1 MYVCIHNLFNHIGFH
16 VVKRHYGNLCSCFPS
31 NYKKTVQ
38 KLQRLI
44 DLDQED
50 MVLIISPTGDHPSD
64 PVAVNQRVLMHLFLY
79 CQSDEDLLKI
89 CSYLE
94 ELVDP
99 TKRLSVD
106 EFRRGKLHC
115 VISKCVFVV
124 YICSPMNTKHTNA

>member
-1 MYVCIHNLFNHIGFH
+1 LLNDLEFP
-16 VVKRHYGNLCSCFPS
+16 VVKTHYGNLCSCFPS

-50 MVLIISPTGDHPSD
+50 MVLIIAPTGDHPSD
-64 PVAVNQRVLMHLFLY
+64 PVAVNQRVLMHLFLN
-79 CQSDEDLLKI
+79 CQSHEDLLNV

-99 TKRLSVD
+99 AKQLSVD
-106 EFRRGKLHC
+106 EFRRGKLHMSTTRMYLC
-115 VISKCVFVV
+115 VHLLLYEDKSHD
-124 YICSPMNTKHTNA
+124 SMN